1 MKKGVGRM
9 AAKAAQY
16 FQKLRFCLYIIFNP
30 FKGFWE
36 MKREKRGSLAAAN
49 TILALAV
56 ISFVAKTQYLGFIF
70 NPTYFQSVDFTLEAL
85 KLLVPIGLWC
95 VANYCLTTLMDGEG
109 SFREIVMATGYAT
122 TPIVLIYLPM
132 TILSHFLTENES
144 AFVTL
149 ANTVVILWVA
159 FLLLAG
165 MLEIHQYT
173 MLKTL
178 VTTLLTIAGIA
189 VMIFLGLLLVSL
201 LDQMWSFVSD
211 LYQEISLRLR

>member
-1 MKKGVGRM
+1 
-9 AAKAAQY
+9 
-16 FQKLRFCLYIIFNP
+16 
-30 FKGFWE
+30 
-36 MKREKRGSLAAAN
+36 
-49 TILALAV
+49 
-56 ISFVAKTQYLGFIF
+56 
-70 NPTYFQSVDFTLEAL
+70 
-85 KLLVPIGLWC
+85 
-95 VANYCLTTLMDGEG
+95 
-109 SFREIVMATGYAT
+109 MATGYAT